1 MKVTDEQIELYVQED
16 HAASDYLVKHLISPK
31 SEITGS
37 FIAKA
42 TGVVSGVTLA
52 MSILK
57 KIAPSIRYNI
67 VKEDGKHVNRGD
79 VIVTIR
85 GKAGDVIKSYRIA
98 QNFMERL
105 SGISSSINKYVLEL
119 SGYTT
124 KVVLK
129 RSTTPGYRELEN
141 EAVQNGGGE
150 MFSRYIDDKRI
161 ITCEHIA
168 AVGSITDAATMYEA
182 KNRANVPYWI
192 EVEDED
198 EFYEASLTGCLGIIL
213 CNFSNAM
220 IEEALEMNQKGKILA
235 LDNKNITVPNIRSF
249 AKYGFAYI
257 FVPATT
263 TAYKA
268 LDIDFKTLEKRRKL
282 K

>member
-1 MKVTDEQIELYVQED
+1 MKITDEQIEQYIQED
-16 HAASDYLVKHLISPK
+16 HAGIDYLSKHLINAK
-31 SEITGS
+31 SELTGS

-42 TGVVSGVTLA
+42 TGVVSGAALA
-52 MSILK
+52 MGILK

-79 VIVTIR
+79 VIATIR
-85 GKAGDVIKSYRIA
+85 GKASDVIRSYRIA
-98 QNFMERL
+98 QNFLERL
-105 SGISSSINKYVLEL
+105 SGIASCVNKYVVEL
-119 SGYTT
+119 SGLNT
-124 KVVLK
+124 KVVIR
-129 RSTTPGYRELEN
+129 RSTTPGYRDLEN
-141 EAVQNGGGE
+141 DAVIDGGGE

-168 AVGSITDAATMYEA
+168 GIGSITDAAQMYEN
-182 KNRANVPYWI
+182 KNRAGVPYWI

-198 EFYEASLTGCLGIIL
+198 EFYEASLTNCVGIIM
-213 CNFSNAM
+213 CNFNDTM
-220 IEEALEMNQKGKILA
+220 IQECLEMNDKNKELA
-235 LDNKNITVPNIRSF
+235 LDNRNITLPNIRAF
-249 AKYGFAYI
+249 AKYGFSYI

>member
-161 ITCEHIA
+161 
-168 AVGSITDAATMYEA
+168 
-182 KNRANVPYWI
+182 
-192 EVEDED
+192 
-198 EFYEASLTGCLGIIL
+198 L